1 MSQLAR
7 ANNLSGSVRLDGSST
22 VYPITEAVAE
32 EFQKANPKVK
42 ITVGVSGTGGGFKKF
57 IAGEIDINNASRPIS
72 ADEAAK
78 AKAAAIDFI
87 ELPVAYDGITVVVNP
102 RNTFLKSLSIEQ
114 LKKLWEPG
122 STVRTW
128 KDLDPNWPA
137 ENIKLYGP
145 GADSGTFDY
154 FTEHVVGKAKASR
167 TDYTASEDDN
177 TLVKGV
183 SGDINALGYFGYAY
197 YIENK
202 KKLTAISINDGKNA
216 VEPNDQSIQSGSY
229 PLSRLLFLC
238 VSKQATSR
246 TEVDAFINYYLKSA
260 RELASAVGFT
270 PLSETTMSAVMKRY
284 ETRTT
289 GNWQAH

>member
-1 MSQLAR
+1 MSWA
-7 ANNLSGSVRLDGSST
+7 ANLSGAVRLDGSST

-42 ITVGVSGTGGGFKKF
+42 ITVGVSGTGGGFKKL

-72 ADEAAK
+72 TDEAAK
-78 AKAAAIDFI
+78 AKANSIEFI
-87 ELPVAYDGITVVVNP
+87 ELPVAYDGITVVINP
-102 RNTFLKSLSIEQ
+102 RNTFVKSLSKTQ

-128 KDLDPNWPA
+128 KDLDPSWPA
-137 ENIKLYGP
+137 DPIKLYGP

-177 TLVKGV
+177 ALVKGV

-197 YIENK
+197 YVENK
-202 KKLTAISINDGKNA
+202 KKLTAVAISDGQA
-216 VEPNDQSIQSGSY
+216 AIEPNDQSIQSGTY
-229 PLSRLLFLC
+229 ALSRLLFVC
-238 VSKQATSR
+238 INKQSTSKP
-246 TEVDAFINYYLKSA
+246 EVDAFISYYLKHT
-260 RELASAVGFT
+260 RDLAAAVGYT
-270 PLSETTMSAVMKRY
+270 PLSEATIAAVLKRY
-284 ETRTT
+284 ETRMT